1 MTNFINYIV
10 SQKSQIIS
18 LLIEH
23 IRLTILA
30 ILVAIVIG
38 IPLGI
43 LISKNEK
50 LRKYIIGVIN
60 VFQAIPSM
68 ALLGLLVPILG
79 IGSKPAIM
87 MVVLYSLLPIVKNTS
102 TGILGIDKN
111 IIESAVGIGLTNKQ
125 ILYKIQLPLALPIIM
140 AGVRISA
147 VTAVGLM
154 TLAAFIGAGGL
165 GYLVFSG
172 VQTVNNIMI
181 LAGAIPACLL
191 ALLVDYIFSKI
202 EKSAMNKYMSSKSST
217 NKNNNFGAKVCA
229 ILLVVAILFTTVGQG
244 LSKKDTIV
252 VGSKDFTE

>member
-1 MTNFINYIV
+1 MINFINYL
-10 SQKSQIIS
+10 SAQKGQIIS
-18 LLIEH
+18 LLIQH
-23 IRLTILA
+23 IQLTV
-30 ILVAIVIG
+30 VAIVVAIIIG

-43 LISKNEK
+43 LVSKNEK
-50 LRKYIIGVIN
+50 LRKYIVGMIN

-68 ALLGLLVPILG
+68 ALLGLLVPVLG

-87 MVVLYSLLPIVKNTS
+87 MVVLYSLLPIVKNT

-111 IIESAVGIGLTNKQ
+111 IIESATGIGLTSKQ

-140 AGVRISA
+140 AGIRISA

-181 LAGAIPACLL
+181 LAGAIPACIL
-191 ALLVDYIFSKI
+191 ALSVDYIFSRV
-202 EKSAMNKYMSSKSST
+202 EKSVMSKYSYQKSHNDKRKSSSRFKGLHRRINT
-217 NKNNNFGAKVCA
+217 WKYVFR
-229 ILLVVAILFTTVGQG
+229 FTRRIHR
-244 LSKKDTIV
+244 L
-252 VGSKDFTE
+252 